1 MLLLLCFASLLSEPL
16 FLANLRKRL
25 RIEFVSKAAFLF
37 LMVSSWHSQSTLT
50 QLCEE
55 TAMVALVCICSMTG
69 SICLM
74 INERISAVR
83 AVNLAPLMSTKI
95 NLCYQEL
102 LIFFSPAFDL
112 LDS

>member
-1 MLLLLCFASLLSEPL
+1 
-16 FLANLRKRL
+16 
-25 RIEFVSKAAFLF
+25 
-37 LMVSSWHSQSTLT
+37 
-50 QLCEE
+50 
-55 TAMVALVCICSMTG
+55 MVALVGICSMTG

-102 LIFFSPAFDL
+102 LIFFPL
-112 LDS
+112 LLIYLTLSVLADNYSQG